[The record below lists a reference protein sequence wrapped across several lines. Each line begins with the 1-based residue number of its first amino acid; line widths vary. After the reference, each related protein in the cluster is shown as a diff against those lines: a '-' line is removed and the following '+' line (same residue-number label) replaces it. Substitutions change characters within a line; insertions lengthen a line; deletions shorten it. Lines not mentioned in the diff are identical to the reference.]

1 MYKMTLEIADDD
13 MKFLAER
20 APVYGKES
28 AAAMLQALVEVA
40 IRNEYLEAKREER
53 RGPGWVAM
61 RMVIL
66 RILEDEYRLAE
77 EIAEK
82 RGLANTQTA
91 LELLLTEAINAAP
104 ESGGDAP
111 PRRS

>member
-13 MKFLAER
+13 MSFLADR
-20 APVYGKES
+20 APLYGKEN

-40 IRNEYLEAKREER
+40 IRNEYLEAKRKEG
-53 RGPGWVAM
+53 RGPGWVTM

-77 EIAEK
+77 KIAEE
-82 RGLANTQTA
+82 RRLADTQTA

-111 PRRS
+111 SRRS

>member
-13 MKFLAER
+13 MKFLAGR
-20 APVYGKES
+20 AQLYGKED
-28 AAAMLQALVEVA
+28 AAAMLQALVQVA
-40 IRNEYLEAKREER
+40 IRNEYLEAKREEG

-77 EIAEK
+77 EIAEE
-82 RGLANTQTA
+82 RGLADTRTA

-104 ESGGDAP
+104 ESGGGAQS
-111 PRRS
+111 RRS